1 MGQFPD
7 NLYYN
12 STHEWLEL
20 QDDEA
25 TIGITDHA
33 QHQLG
38 DIVFV
43 ELPIVGDEIER
54 GEEVAAVES
63 VQTEADI
70 YSPVSGE
77 VVAVNDELKNNPAL
91 VNQAPYAEG
100 WLYKVKVSDPES
112 LRDMLSSEGY
122 QGGLQGGELEL

>member
-63 VQTEADI
+63 VRTEADI

-77 VVAVNDELKNNPAL
+77 VIAVNEELKDNPSL

-100 WLYKVKVSDPES
+100 WLYKVKVSDSES

-122 QGGLQGGELEL
+122 QGGLQGDEIDE